1 MNKIDATAA
10 VLAASPDDGMI
21 CNRTFEEIFIG
32 ETASLTKQVTMRDI
46 ELLAIVSGDV
56 NPIHLDEEFARNSV
70 FHKVIAHGVYG
81 AALISAVLGAKLPG
95 PGTVYLGQDIRYL
108 QPVGIGD
115 TLTVVVTV
123 TAKNETK
130 GDVTFDCNC
139 VNQNGLLV
147 LTGVARV
154 RAPTEKLRVT
164 RPELPDVQISGHERF
179 HALMAR
185 VRGLPPVATAVAY
198 PCDPTVISAAA
209 EAAEAGLISPI
220 LVGPR
225 EKILVAAAAAGVD
238 CSAFRLVDAKDS
250 MAAAMAAVSLVRRG
264 EAQALMAAGDAEEL
278 MHSTDLL
285 HAVLDRQAGLVGKR
299 RLSHVY
305 LIDAPAYPR
314 PLLLTD
320 AAINIVPDLDAK
332 RDIIQNAVDLAHIL
346 GVAQPR
352 VALLSALG
360 VVNPNL
366 PSSLDAAALCKMAD
380 RGQITGALLDG
391 PLGFDNALSPD
402 SARERNLPSA
412 VAGQADILVAPNL
425 EAGDLLVKQ
434 LTLLAGAHAAA
445 VVLGA
450 RAPIIVTSRSDSVR
464 TLLAS
469 CAIAGVIARA
479 SA

>member
-1 MNKIDATAA
+1 MNKNDPTGAEP
-10 VLAASPDDGMI
+10 AASHDDVLLG
-21 CNRTFEEIFIG
+21 NRTFAEIAIG
-32 ETASLTKQVTMRDI
+32 ETASLTREVTRRDI

-108 QPVGIGD
+108 HPVGIGD
-115 TLTVVVTV
+115 TLTVVVSV
-123 TAKNETK
+123 TAKNESK
-130 GDVTFDCNC
+130 GDVTLDCSC
-139 VNQNGLLV
+139 VNQDGRLV
-147 LTGVARV
+147 LTGTALV
-154 RAPTEKLRVT
+154 RAPTERLRVT
-164 RPELPDVQISGHERF
+164 RPELPNVQISGHERF

-185 VRGLPPVATAVAY
+185 VHGQPPLVTAIAY
-198 PCDPTVISAAA
+198 PCDPAAISSAA
-209 EAAEAGLISPI
+209 EAAGAGLITPV

-225 EKILVAAAAAGVD
+225 EKILAAAATAGIDCAPWRLVDAANSVAAAAA
-238 CSAFRLVDAKDS
+238 
-250 MAAAMAAVSLVRRG
+250 AVALVRRG
-264 EAQALMAAGDAEEL
+264 EAQALMAAGDPEEL

-285 HAVLDRQAGLVGKR
+285 HAVLDRQSGLLGTR

-320 AAINIVPDLDAK
+320 AAINIAPDLEAK
-332 RDIIQNAVDLAHIL
+332 RDIIQNSVDLAHIL
-346 GVAQPR
+346 GVPEPR

-402 SARERNLPSA
+402 SARAKNLLSP

-445 VVLGA
+445 VVWGPV
-450 RAPIIVTSRSDSVR
+450 RRSS
-464 TLLAS
+464 
-469 CAIAGVIARA
+469 
-479 SA
+479 